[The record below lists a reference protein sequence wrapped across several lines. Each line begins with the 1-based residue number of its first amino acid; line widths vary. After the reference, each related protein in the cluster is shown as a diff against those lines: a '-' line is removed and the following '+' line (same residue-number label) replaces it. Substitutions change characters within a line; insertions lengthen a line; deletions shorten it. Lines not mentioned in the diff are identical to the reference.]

1 MPEQYRI
8 QYADKRVKKAILKLP
23 KKDFELVDS
32 AILSLRLDPHPAGS
46 KKLRATKEPTY
57 ELKVWPYRILYD
69 VYDDDKMVLILAVVH
84 RKDLGKYLR
93 SARL

>member
-1 MPEQYRI
+1 MSDQYRI
-8 QYADKRVKKAILKLP
+8 RYANKRVRKAILKLP
-23 KKDFELVDS
+23 PKDFELIDT
-32 AILSLRLDPHPAGS
+32 AILSLRFDPRPTAS

-69 VYDDDKMVLILAVVH
+69 VYDNDRMVLILAVVH

-93 SARL
+93 TSRL